1 LEKIAENCD
10 HNIDPKPGIAAWLSG
25 HRIRLK
31 RRRRVRMAL
40 IFFLFCIVF
49 FYPSMK
55 LKLFKCSFPQYDEVY
70 DAMEADKSEKS
81 AAAAISKKNQVS
93 FLLKE
98 S

>member
-1 LEKIAENCD
+1 
-10 HNIDPKPGIAAWLSG
+10 
-25 HRIRLK
+25 
-31 RRRRVRMAL
+31 
-40 IFFLFCIVF
+40 
-49 FYPSMK
+49 
-55 LKLFKCSFPQYDEVY
+55 VY